1 VVALKA
7 KLDEIR
13 CGQQA
18 GHIDTSW
25 DPAQL
30 LIMLTEITKSLAC
43 PKNNALKLLNTNRRA
58 ATVDAARRLTTRS
71 NPPPTTRQ
79 TSGR

>member
-43 PKNNALKLLNTNRRA
+43 PTNNAL
-58 ATVDAARRLTTRS
+58 
-71 NPPPTTRQ
+71 
-79 TSGR
+79 